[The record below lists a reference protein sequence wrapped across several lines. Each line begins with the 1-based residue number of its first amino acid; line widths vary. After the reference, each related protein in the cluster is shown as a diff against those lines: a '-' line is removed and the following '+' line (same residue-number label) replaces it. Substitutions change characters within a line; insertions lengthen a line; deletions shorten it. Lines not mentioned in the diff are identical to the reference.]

1 MLRRTVLR
9 GTFCFYR
16 ERSLYRFDPN
26 QQALLRRVFEGVH
39 NKPGCTGRTETRY
52 TAVTLLYMLYTAVEL
67 QYMLYTAVTLLYM
80 LYTALR
86 VLLLRYTVFDVL

>member
-1 MLRRTVLR
+1 VVLFVSIVNEAYTGSTPTNKRCYGVCLRVYT
-9 GTFCFYR
+9 T
-16 ERSLYRFDPN
+16 N
-26 QQALLRRVFEGVH
+26 
-39 NKPGCTGRTETRY
+39 PGNLQPRCTGRTETRY